1 MSKSKLK
8 KRFLATFLA
17 VAMAITSVNLVPAGA
32 ATAYAADSATLAA
45 GDCYI
50 MNTSTGRFLNG
61 GNSWGT
67 QASALEYGQ
76 LMTLSVVDAANG
88 IYNIDSHIS
97 NGGNNHYVGAEG
109 FIDGG
114 ATPLTIASCGNG
126 SYTIANASG
135 AYLTAP
141 SGTDNTVVTYEAE
154 KTEYSE
160 WQILSREEYI
170 AQAVAKVRAEPNTP
184 ADVTSLVLDSHTGR
198 NNQYLSK
205 WGSGFTT
212 KVESDFTG
220 DNAKYACVEK
230 YKGVFDFT
238 QTIANVPNGDYEVR
252 VQGFHRVEE
261 SGAAAPV
268 YYINE
273 AQKPLMTIYEDARET
288 QGNGWEV
295 EKDPT
300 NHKGKYVP
308 DKMSQSGQCFYV
320 GGYSNEFVS
329 VRVTDHTVK
338 IGLKATDAKSWVIWD
353 SFDLRLKYAFTDQEE
368 ADNTASK
375 ITAIGE
381 VELTDACKVKID
393 AARASY
399 DALTTAQEAL
409 MTEAQKKALTD
420 AEARYADLQ
429 AAAGAVAKIS
439 DIGTVE
445 LTDACK
451 GKIDAARAAY
461 DALTEAQK
469 GIVTTEQ
476 LKVLTDA
483 EAKYADLQ
491 AAAGAVAKINDIG
504 EVSLKPS
511 CKAKIDAARAAYDAL
526 TEAQKALVTEEQ
538 LKVLTDAEAAY
549 KDLYDNAS
557 GDELNQIAA
566 KEATDAIT
574 DIGEVTLTDE
584 CKAKIDGARKLYD
597 ALTEDQKKLVTA
609 ETLKVLTDA
618 EAAYKNLKD
627 AADKAAADACKAK
640 IAAIGEAA
648 VTSECRLAIKAART
662 AYDELT
668 EDQQALVTQEYT
680 VLTAAEAAYA
690 QLVASPILADGDYY
704 IVNAATGGYLNA
716 GNNWQTKASVLTYGQ
731 LMTFAVSEDD
741 NISYTIDS
749 HYLKGGKHHLGNNGF
764 LDGTPDLLKIERCA
778 DGNFSIANNE
788 DKFLTALTEGTAAE
802 FKAEKTAESEW
813 YILTRQQLIKRLS
826 NQVVSGDDAVDV
838 TSLIFDSGI
847 DRYNQYYSRWSGSP
861 AKNDSA
867 DDKVVINICFEKYHT
882 VFESG
887 QTIANVP
894 NGVYE
899 LSVQGFYRADE
910 GSAAPAVYYINE
922 TEKSL
927 KSIYDEGKSEKVE
940 GSWAVDKKEDG
951 VYVPDSHPQAS
962 NCFTAG
968 GYNNEPIRV
977 TVTDHT
983 LKVGVKTAD
992 ANNWI
997 AWDNFKLKLVSVVTD
1012 EDEAA
1017 AAVAKINAIGT
1028 VEATAACKEKIDA
1041 AREAYDALTDEQK
1054 ELVTDAQLQVL
1065 LDAEARYDEL
1075 TAAATVV
1082 GLIEAIGTVSLEPE
1096 CKEKIDAAREAY
1108 DALTDAQKE
1117 SVTNYNKLQAAE
1129 EEYDRLLQEGGQ
1141 EAVDQAAAAA
1151 AVRKINAIGE
1161 VELTEECKE
1170 KIDAA
1175 REAYDDL
1182 TDAQK
1187 ALVTSEQ
1194 YKVLTDAEDRYA
1206 ELSGTEIPTPPSE
1219 ELKQQLAAAIDA
1231 ELAEALVEEAY
1242 TEETWL
1248 IYKEALETLQALAED
1263 EEATKQEIEEAL
1275 EDMRTAGE
1283 GLEVKEGYEPEPGQ
1297 ITALE
1302 TAVTAAADLNPAEYK
1317 EDENWTAFQT
1327 ALERAQSIKNRP
1339 NATKAQV
1346 EKAMSDLAEAITKLT
1361 PANEKTAADKTALNK
1376 AISDCGA
1383 LKQSDYTANTWSAFQ
1398 TALNAAKTVAAK
1410 EDATQ
1415 EEVNNALAAL
1425 NAKKAA
1431 LQKVQPTVK
1440 VNKIT
1445 LSADSKNIAAGKKV
1459 TVKAAVKP
1467 DNAANKG
1474 LSWKSSNNKWATV
1487 NNKGVV
1493 TTKKAGAGKTVTI
1506 TATAADGSNVKGTIK
1521 IKIMKNA
1528 VTKITLKAK
1537 SKKVKAGKKVT
1548 VKATV
1553 KTNGSKA
1560 NKKLV
1565 WKTSNKKWATVNGKG
1580 VVTTKKAGSGKTVTI
1595 TATSTD
1601 GTKKSAKV
1609 KIKIVK

>member
-1 MSKSKLK
+1 
-8 KRFLATFLA
+8 
-17 VAMAITSVNLVPAGA
+17 
-32 ATAYAADSATLAA
+32 
-45 GDCYI
+45 
-50 MNTSTGRFLNG
+50 
-61 GNSWGT
+61 
-67 QASALEYGQ
+67 
-76 LMTLSVVDAANG
+76 
-88 IYNIDSHIS
+88 
-97 NGGNNHYVGAEG
+97 
-109 FIDGG
+109 
-114 ATPLTIASCGNG
+114 
-126 SYTIANASG
+126 
-135 AYLTAP
+135 
-141 SGTDNTVVTYEAE
+141 
-154 KTEYSE
+154 
-160 WQILSREEYI
+160 
-170 AQAVAKVRAEPNTP
+170 
-184 ADVTSLVLDSHTGR
+184 
-198 NNQYLSK
+198 
-205 WGSGFTT
+205 
-212 KVESDFTG
+212 
-220 DNAKYACVEK
+220 
-230 YKGVFDFT
+230 
-238 QTIANVPNGDYEVR
+238 
-252 VQGFHRVEE
+252 
-261 SGAAAPV
+261 
-268 YYINE
+268 
-273 AQKPLMTIYEDARET
+273 
-288 QGNGWEV
+288 
-295 EKDPT
+295 
-300 NHKGKYVP
+300 
-308 DKMSQSGQCFYV
+308 
-320 GGYSNEFVS
+320 
-329 VRVTDHTVK
+329 
-338 IGLKATDAKSWVIWD
+338 
-353 SFDLRLKYAFTDQEE
+353 
-368 ADNTASK
+368 
-375 ITAIGE
+375 
-381 VELTDACKVKID
+381 
-393 AARASY
+393 
-399 DALTTAQEAL
+399 

-584 CKAKIDGARKLYD
+584 CKAKIDEARKLYD

-609 ETLKVLTDA
+609 ETMKVLTDA

-627 AADKAAADACKAK
+627 AADKVAADACKAK
-640 IAAIGEAA
+640 IEAIGEAA

-662 AYDELT
+662 AYDALT

-704 IVNAATGGYLNA
+704 IVNAANGGYLNA
-716 GNNWQTKASVLTYGQ
+716 GNNYQTKASVLTYGQ

-764 LDGTPDLLKIERCA
+764 MDSTADLLKIEKCA
-778 DGNFSIANNE
+778 DGKYSIANNE

-838 TSLIFDSGI
+838 TSLIFDP
-847 DRYNQYYSRWSGSP
+847 DFKLYNQYFNKWNGRVTQGGVEANKCVEVYTP
-861 AKNDSA
+861 TAKAFDF
-867 DDKVVINICFEKYHT
+867 V
-882 VFESG
+882 
-887 QTIANVP
+887 QTITNVP
-894 NGVYE
+894 NGVYQ
-899 LSVQGFYRADE
+899 LSVQGFYRVDGE
-910 GSAAPAVYYINE
+910 GDAVAPVYYINE
-922 TEKSL
+922 AEGPLMTIETEAKP
-927 KSIYDEGKSEKVE
+927 EKVDNAWSTLRGE
-940 GSWAVDKKEDG
+940 
-951 VYVPDSHPQAS
+951 VYVPNSMNDSS

-968 GYNNEPIRV
+968 AYTNEPITV

-983 LKVGVKTAD
+983 LKIGVKATD
-992 ANNWI
+992 DKSWVI
-997 AWDNFKLKLVSVVTD
+997 WDNFNLKLVSVVTD

-1187 ALVTSEQ
+1187 ALVTTEQ

-1206 ELSGTEIPTPPSE
+1206 ELSGTETPTPPSE

-1275 EDMRTAGE
+1275 EDMKTAGE

-1361 PANEKTAADKTALNK
+1361 PVNEKTAADKAALNK

-1609 KIKIVK
+1609 KIKIAGVIALNPSGKQSISFRKDNTFRNI